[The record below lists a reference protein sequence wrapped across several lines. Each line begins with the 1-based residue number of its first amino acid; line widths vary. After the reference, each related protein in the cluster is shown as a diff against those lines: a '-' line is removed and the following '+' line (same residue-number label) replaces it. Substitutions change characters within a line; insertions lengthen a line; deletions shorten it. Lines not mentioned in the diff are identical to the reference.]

1 MANSATTEAGA
12 VIGAAP
18 GTITLV
24 RHGEPALSRKI
35 KFNAKGYGQWWGV
48 YEEGGLL
55 AVQTPSPEA
64 IRLTKSATVLMASTR
79 RRSQESMR
87 ILAPGRD
94 FSEHVE
100 LIEAPLPP
108 PPFPGWLKLPPKIW
122 GFMARFWWWFFNHH
136 KGQETRAQ
144 AHVRS
149 DAAADRL
156 ISLAEQGQTVVV
168 VAHGF
173 FNVMIEKSLQARGW
187 TRTLHEGGYRYWS
200 ARHFQK
206 L

>member
-1 MANSATTEAGA
+1 MNGGAGA
-12 VIGAAP
+12 RAA

-35 KFNAKGYGQWWGV
+35 RFNAKGYGQWWAL

-55 AVQTPSPEA
+55 DGQNPPPEVIDLVRQGAV
-64 IRLTKSATVLMASTR
+64 LLASTR

-87 ILAPGRD
+87 ILAPGRP
-94 FSEHVE
+94 FSEHAD

-108 PPFPGWLKLPPKIW
+108 PPFPDWLQLSPKKW
-122 GFMARFWWWFFNHH
+122 GFLARFWWWFFNHH
-136 KGQETRAQ
+136 QGQETRAQ
-144 AHVRS
+144 AQARS

-156 ISLAEQGQTVVV
+156 IALAERGEAVIV

-187 TRTLHEGGYRYWS
+187 TRTQHHGGYRYWS
-200 ARHFQK
+200 TRHFQK

>member
-1 MANSATTEAGA
+1 VEARAENPTGGGTA
-12 VIGAAP
+12 PSP

-35 KFNAKGYGQWWGV
+35 KLSAQGYGRWWGL

-55 AVQTPSPEA
+55 AQQSPPPQTIELA
-64 IRLTKSATVLMASTR
+64 DHATMLMASIR
-79 RRSQESMR
+79 RRSQDSMR
-87 ILAPGRD
+87 ILAPGRAFAVHED
-94 FSEHVE
+94 

-108 PPFPGWLKLPPKIW
+108 PPFPAWLRLSPKKW
-122 GFMARFWWWFFNHH
+122 GFLARFWWWFFDHH
-136 KGQETRAQ
+136 QGQESRAQ
-144 AHVRS
+144 AHRRS

-156 ISLAEQGQTVVV
+156 IALARQGQNVTV

-173 FNVMIEKSLQARGW
+173 FNVMIEKSLTARGW
-187 TRTLHEGGYRYWS
+187 MRTWRQGGYRYWS
-200 ARHFQK
+200 TRHFQK

>member
-1 MANSATTEAGA
+1 MSGVADAP
-12 VIGAAP
+12 AA

-35 KFNAKGYGQWWGV
+35 RFNAKGYGHWWGR

-55 AVQTPSPEA
+55 GGQNPPDNVRKLA
-64 IRLTKSATVLMASTR
+64 RDATALLASTR
-79 RRSQESMR
+79 LRSQESMR

-94 FSEHVE
+94 FTQHAD

-108 PPFPGWLKLPPKIW
+108 PPFPDWLHLSPKKW
-122 GFMARFWWWFFNHH
+122 GFLARFWWWFFDHH

-156 ISLAEQGQTVVV
+156 IALAQQGEAVVV

-173 FNVMIEKSLQARGW
+173 FNVMIEKALISRGW
-187 TRTLHEGGYRYWS
+187 TRTLHQGGYRYWS

>member
-1 MANSATTEAGA
+1 MAK
-12 VIGAAP
+12 AALSQVAP
-18 GTITLV
+18 ARAPAQGSITLV

-35 KFNAKGYGQWWGV
+35 RFNAEGYGGWWAL

-55 AVQTPSPEA
+55 AAQSPPTEA
-64 IRLTKSATVLMASTR
+64 LGLVRDGTVLLASTR

-94 FSEHVE
+94 FAIHED

-108 PPFPGWLKLPPKIW
+108 PPFPAWLQLSPKKW
-122 GFMARFWWWFFNHH
+122 GFLARFWWWFFDHH
-136 KGQETRAQ
+136 QGGESRAQ
-144 AHVRS
+144 AHLRS

-156 ISLAEQGQTVVV
+156 IALAQQGEAVVV

-187 TRTLHEGGYRYWS
+187 TRTLHLCGYRYWS
-200 ARHFQK
+200 TRHFQK

>member
-1 MANSATTEAGA
+1 MNGGA
-12 VIGAAP
+12 DAPAP

-35 KFNAKGYGQWWGV
+35 RFNAKGYGQWWGR

-55 AVQTPSPEA
+55 AEQSPPEQVLKLA
-64 IRLTKSATVLMASTR
+64 ETATVLLASTR

-94 FSEHVE
+94 YTEHAE

-108 PPFPGWLKLPPKIW
+108 PPFPDWLHLSPKKW
-122 GFMARFWWWFFNHH
+122 GFLARFWWWFFNHH
-136 KGQETRAQ
+136 QGQETRAQ
-144 AHVRS
+144 AHARS
-149 DAAADRL
+149 DAAAMRL
-156 ISLAEQGQTVVV
+156 IALAQQGHAVVV

-173 FNVMIEKSLQARGW
+173 FNVMIEKSLIARGW
-187 TRTLHEGGYRYWS
+187 TRTLHQGGYRYWS

>member
-1 MANSATTEAGA
+1 MAISTGHP
-12 VIGAAP
+12 P

-35 KFNAKGYGQWWGV
+35 RFNARGYGDWWAL

-55 AVQTPSPEA
+55 ATQSPPAETVA
-64 IRLTKSATVLMASTR
+64 LVRQASVLLATTR
-79 RRSQESMR
+79 RRSQESAR
-87 ILAPGRD
+87 LLAPGRA
-94 FSEHVE
+94 FSIDAD

-108 PPFPGWLKLPPKIW
+108 PPFPGWLKLSPKKW
-122 GFMARFWWWFFNHH
+122 GFLARFWWWFFDHH
-136 KGQETRAQ
+136 KGEETRAQ
-144 AHVRS
+144 AQARS
-149 DAAADRL
+149 DAAADKL
-156 ISLAEQGQTVVV
+156 IALAEQGETVAV

-187 TRTLHEGGYRYWS
+187 TRTRYLCGYRYWS
-200 ARHFQK
+200 TRHFQK